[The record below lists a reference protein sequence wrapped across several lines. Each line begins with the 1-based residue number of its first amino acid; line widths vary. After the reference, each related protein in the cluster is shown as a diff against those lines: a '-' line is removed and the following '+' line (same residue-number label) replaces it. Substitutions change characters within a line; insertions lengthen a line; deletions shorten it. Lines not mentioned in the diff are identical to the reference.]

1 MAYATPAEFFEYM
14 PQAEGADGA
23 DALAASVLA
32 RASAVIDGELGY
44 SFAPAA
50 ATAVAYGDGTD
61 FLAPP
66 VFVAGS
72 VTAVTA
78 PAGWDVP
85 DYVERD
91 GLLVV
96 VRSNV
101 AGSWYLRSGLTPG
114 VLAWPYE
121 GGWRPGVPYTV
132 AATFGTDA
140 APDDI
145 VEATLELA
153 VRMWRGRDAGF
164 SDVVGVEGGGAVGYN
179 GALPALVKRILDNYR
194 RSAPGVY

>member
-50 ATAVAYGDGTD
+50 ATAIAYGDGTD

-78 PAGWDVP
+78 PAGWELATVVSRSGDPAAARIPGAANAHFEDV
-85 DYVERD
+85 VRD
-91 GLLVV
+91 GEIAFDYTL
-96 VRSNV
+96 
-101 AGSWYLRSGLTPG
+101 
-114 VLAWPYE
+114 
-121 GGWRPGVPYTV
+121 RPGVVTRSN
-132 AATFGTDA
+132 A
-140 APDDI
+140 
-145 VEATLELA
+145 LA
-153 VRMWRGRDAGF
+153 LMR
-164 SDVVGVEGGGAVGYN
+164 AVG
-179 GALPALVKRILDNYR
+179 LEV
-194 RSAPGVY
+194 